1 MRLLDGFSRAG
12 AVRLAGVLVATVA
25 VAACCIGVSS
35 ATAESVIRTIPVGSF
50 PEGVSSDGTHVWV
63 ANYGGPYGG
72 GDTVSDIEAS
82 SGTVIRTI
90 HVGND
95 PWGVSSDGTHV
106 WVTGDNSGE
115 GTVSEI
121 EASNATVIRTIHEGN
136 LAEGVSS
143 DGTHVWVANT
153 NENRV
158 SEIEASSGTVIRTIP
173 VGTYPEGV
181 SSDGTHV
188 WVTNGGEGTVSEI
201 EASSGTVIRTIPVGE
216 DSSGVSSD
224 GTHVWITNFLER
236 TVSEIEASSGTVI
249 RTIHDV
255 GYPLAVSSDG
265 THVWVTN
272 NGDEVSEI
280 EASSG
285 TVIRTIPVGRL
296 PEGVSSDGAHVW
308 VTNQED
314 NTVSEIPTSY
324 SETKEEEAAA
334 TKKREE
340 EAAKKKHEEEA
351 LNGTV
356 VCGYPASIPKGY
368 VITEVFYT
376 NNCGPAYEYNVP
388 GESLGHANVGR
399 VNAVRISVPS
409 SGLVVCGYP
418 ASFPAR
424 YVVTEDLDTNNC
436 GPAYE
441 YNVPGE
447 SLGHANVGRVNA
459 VRISVPSSGLVVCGY
474 PASVPAG
481 YVVTED
487 LDTNNCG
494 PAYEYNVPGE
504 SLGHANVGR
513 VNAVRISVP
522 APGMT
527 VCYPYVPTGYVV
539 TEQLYTKGCL
549 FLDYELFGYNAFR
562 IAPKPKG
569 KVATLVTKG
578 AVATPG
584 GAVDIVVTCPRSA
597 KKCTGSVVLQ
607 ASTAVSAR
615 TSAHEAKNSKGAL
628 LKLAAGSFKIP
639 GGHAATVKLQLSRKA
654 RKLLARG
661 HLIHARATLTV
672 HDPATHTTHAT
683 VTIRAAK
690 SIPGH
695 KA

>member
-1 MRLLDGFSRAG
+1 MRLLVGFSRAG
-12 AVRLAGVLVATVA
+12 AVRLAGVLVAMVA
-25 VAACCIGVSS
+25 VAACCVGVSS
-35 ATAESVIRTIPVGSF
+35 AAAEGIIGTIGVGSF
-50 PEGVSSDGTHVWV
+50 PWGVSSDGTHVWV

-72 GDTVSDIEAS
+72 G
-82 SGTVIRTI
+82 
-90 HVGND
+90 
-95 PWGVSSDGTHV
+95 
-106 WVTGDNSGE
+106 
-115 GTVSEI
+115 
-121 EASNATVIRTIHEGN
+121 
-136 LAEGVSS
+136 
-143 DGTHVWVANT
+143 NT
-153 NENRV
+153 V
-158 SEIEASSGTVIRTIP
+158 SEIEASSGTVIRTIT
-173 VGTYPEGV
+173 VGNDPIGVSSDGTHVWVTGIDAGDGTVSEIEASSGTIIRTIHVGSGPTGASSPEGV

-188 WVTNGGEGTVSEI
+188 WVTNTVEDTVSEIEASNGTIIRTIPVGSYPDGVSSDGTHVWVTNFGGNYEGTVSEI
-201 EASSGTVIRTIPVGE
+201 EASSGTVIRTIPVGYAT
-216 DSSGVSSD
+216 SVSSD
-224 GTHVWITNFLER
+224 GTHVWVTTNLGGGAVR
-236 TVSEIEASSGTVI
+236 EIEASSGTVI
-249 RTIHDV
+249 HTIPV
-255 GYPLAVSSDG
+255 GSVPEGVSSDG

-272 NGDEVSEI
+272 QGEN
-280 EASSG
+280 
-285 TVIRTIPVGRL
+285 TVI
-296 PEGVSSDGAHVW
+296 
-308 VTNQED
+308 
-314 NTVSEIPTSY
+314 EIPTSY
-324 SETKEEEAAA
+324 SATEDEEAAA

-376 NNCGPAYEYNVP
+376 IDCGAAYEYNVP
-388 GESLGHANVGR
+388 GEYLGHAAVGR

-418 ASFPAR
+418 ASFPA
-424 YVVTEDLDTNNC
+424 
-436 GPAYE
+436 
-441 YNVPGE
+441 
-447 SLGHANVGRVNA
+447 S
-459 VRISVPSSGLVVCGY
+459 
-474 PASVPAG
+474 

-562 IAPKPKG
+562 IVPEPKG
-569 KVATLVTKG
+569 KVATLATKA

-584 GAVDIVVTCPRSA
+584 GAVDTVVTCPRSA

-615 TSAHEAKNSKGAL
+615 ASAHEAKNSKGAL
-628 LKLAAGSFKIP
+628 LKLAAGSFKIA

-654 RKLLARG
+654 RKLLARV
-661 HLIHARATLTV
+661 HVIHARATLTV

-683 VTIRAAK
+683 VMIRAAK